1 MDYINILQLS
11 DNFTKNLQLTK
22 NVNNYVDIV
31 EKFRDKGEIMRIVVL
46 AGGTSTE
53 RDVSL
58 VTGYRVCESLRR
70 NGHEANMLDI
80 FLGVDDSEVKTFFTE
95 KNDLGELSDNLKKKT
110 ADISAEVKRR
120 TEARESFF
128 GRNVLELCKEADM
141 VFMGLHG
148 SNGEDGKVQA
158 TFDLLGI
165 RYTGTDYLSSA
176 ISMSKE
182 LAKKVLVPEGIPM
195 PKGVTLH
202 KGHKIEYVPFP
213 CVVKPCCGGSSVG
226 VSIAHNEK
234 EFEDALDE
242 AFSYEDTVLVEEFVD
257 GREFSVAVLD
267 GKALPVIEIE
277 PLEGFYDYKNKYK
290 AGSNKETCP
299 ANIPEDIAS
308 QMQFWAEKCCQA
320 AGVTTYARVDELL
333 DKNNNIFCLEINTLP
348 GMTDTSLIPQEAAAV
363 GISYDELTEK
373 IIEISLAKYE

>member
-1 MDYINILQLS
+1 MLEIMSNEELAQAKILVIGVGGAGNNAVNRMVDEAIEGVELIGINTDKQALDLCKAPTRVQIGE
-11 DNFTKNLQLTK
+11 KLTK
-22 NVNNYVDIV
+22 GLGAGAKPEIGAAAV
-31 EKFRDKGEIMRIVVL
+31 EENRDEI
-46 AGGTSTE
+46 TE
-53 RDVSL
+53 L
-58 VTGYRVCESLRR
+58 V
-70 NGHEANMLDI
+70 
-80 FLGVDDSEVKTFFTE
+80 
-95 KNDLGELSDNLKKKT
+95 
-110 ADISAEVKRR
+110 
-120 TEARESFF
+120 
-128 GRNVLELCKEADM
+128 KEADM

-290 AGSNKETCP
+290 AGSTKETCP

>member
-1 MDYINILQLS
+1 
-11 DNFTKNLQLTK
+11 
-22 NVNNYVDIV
+22 
-31 EKFRDKGEIMRIVVL
+31 
-46 AGGTSTE
+46 
-53 RDVSL
+53 
-58 VTGYRVCESLRR
+58 
-70 NGHEANMLDI
+70 
-80 FLGVDDSEVKTFFTE
+80 
-95 KNDLGELSDNLKKKT
+95 
-110 ADISAEVKRR
+110 
-120 TEARESFF
+120 
-128 GRNVLELCKEADM
+128 
-141 VFMGLHG
+141 MGLHG

-158 TFDLLGI
+158 AFDLLGI

-234 EFEDALDE
+234 EFEEALNE

-290 AGSNKETCP
+290 AGSTKETCP

>member
-1 MDYINILQLS
+1 MN
-11 DNFTKNLQLTK
+11 
-22 NVNNYVDIV
+22 
-31 EKFRDKGEIMRIVVL
+31 IVVL

-53 RDVSL
+53 RDISIMTSVK
-58 VTGYRVCESLRR
+58 VCESLRR
-70 NGHEANMLDI
+70 NGHNANIIDVFFGIEDKAAETFFNDNGNDLEKIAADMKKKDI
-80 FLGVDDSEVKTFFTE
+80 LVDDELADRKKSGKGFF
-95 KNDLGELSDNLKKKT
+95 GDNVLALCLK
-110 ADISAEVKRR
+110 ADI
-120 TEARESFF
+120 
-128 GRNVLELCKEADM
+128 

-148 SNGEDGKVQA
+148 SNGEDGKIQA
-158 TFDLLGI
+158 VFELMGI
-165 RYTGTDYLSSA
+165 KYTGTDYISSA

-290 AGSNKETCP
+290 AGSTKETCP

-348 GMTDTSLIPQEAAAV
+348 GMTDTSLC
-363 GISYDELTEK
+363 L
-373 IIEISLAKYE
+373 LW

>member
-1 MDYINILQLS
+1 
-11 DNFTKNLQLTK
+11 
-22 NVNNYVDIV
+22 
-31 EKFRDKGEIMRIVVL
+31 
-46 AGGTSTE
+46 
-53 RDVSL
+53 
-58 VTGYRVCESLRR
+58 
-70 NGHEANMLDI
+70 
-80 FLGVDDSEVKTFFTE
+80 
-95 KNDLGELSDNLKKKT
+95 
-110 ADISAEVKRR
+110 
-120 TEARESFF
+120 
-128 GRNVLELCKEADM
+128 
-141 VFMGLHG
+141 MGLHG

-290 AGSNKETCP
+290 AGSTKDTCP

-373 IIEISLAKYE
+373 IIEISLAKYEQKKCKCIIMHFYKTRVVKLLLSNLI

>member
-1 MDYINILQLS
+1 MN
-11 DNFTKNLQLTK
+11 
-22 NVNNYVDIV
+22 
-31 EKFRDKGEIMRIVVL
+31 IVVL

-53 RDVSL
+53 RDISIMTSVK
-58 VTGYRVCESLRR
+58 VCESLRR
-70 NGHEANMLDI
+70 NGHNANIIDVFFGIEDKAAETFFNDNGNDLEKIAADMKKKDI
-80 FLGVDDSEVKTFFTE
+80 LVDDELADRKKSGKGFF
-95 KNDLGELSDNLKKKT
+95 GDNVLALCLK
-110 ADISAEVKRR
+110 ADI
-120 TEARESFF
+120 
-128 GRNVLELCKEADM
+128 

-290 AGSNKETCP
+290 AGSTKDTCP